1 MSTRQ
6 QAQPAK
12 ASKPKA
18 SRTPGAL
25 WRWLLVWISLL
36 GLAACA
42 TQPPPAGP
50 AQELSPTHLFRP
62 TARPVIASPIV
73 ADLDGDGQ
81 LEIAVGSW
89 DGYFYVTDTWLRDRP
104 GWPRYSPAGFF
115 STPAAADLD
124 GDGRAEIV
132 VGSEVGK
139 VFVWRADGRD
149 LPPWPLDLRH
159 RIWAGPLLLDGP
171 AIAILGPYQMFMLDI
186 RGRPM
191 RGWPQPALGW
201 GDATAASDGEIL
213 AVATLAEG
221 VPPAR
226 LGLKDAGAVHAW
238 RLDGR
243 PLPGFP
249 VRLTADADSSPAL
262 ADLDGDGRAEII
274 VGDDAGLLHVL
285 DQQGREL
292 PGFPAQTGSL
302 IEASP
307 AIADLDGDG
316 WLDIVAGSW
325 DGRMYAWDRRGALLP
340 GWPQAAGDQFIS
352 SAALVDLTGD
362 GLPDVVA
369 GSKDGYLYGWD
380 GFGRTLPG
388 FPIHLAA
395 HVFSSPWV
403 GDLDGDG
410 RADVVVGANN
420 GIHLLRDVGPLGP
433 AVWPRFHRDA
443 RNTGYAES
451 AP

>member
-1 MSTRQ
+1 MSWFARKTR
-6 QAQPAK
+6 
-12 ASKPKA
+12 
-18 SRTPGAL
+18 AL
-25 WRWLLVWISLL
+25 LGRWLLACASLL
-36 GLAACA
+36 ALAACA
-42 TQPPPAGP
+42 AQPPPAGP
-50 AQELSPTHLFRP
+50 AQELSPAHLFRP

-81 LEIAVGSW
+81 MEIAVGAW
-89 DGYFYVTDTWLRDRP
+89 DGYFYVTDARLRDRP

-124 GDGRAEIV
+124 GDGRIEIV
-132 VGSEVGK
+132 AGSEAGK
-139 VFVWRADGRD
+139 LFVWRADGRD

-159 RIWAGPLLLDGP
+159 RLWAGPTILDGP
-171 AIAILGPYQMFMLDI
+171 TIAILGAYQMFILDLM
-186 RGRPM
+186 GRPA
-191 RGWPQPALGW
+191 RGWPQPTLGW
-201 GDATAASDGEIL
+201 GDSTAATDGRIL

-249 VRLTADADSSPAL
+249 VRLTADSDSSPAL
-262 ADLDGDGRAEII
+262 ADLDGDGAAEII
-274 VGDDAGLLHVL
+274 VGDDAGLLHVF

-292 PGFPAQTGSL
+292 AGFPTRTGSL

-307 AIADLDGDG
+307 AIGDLDGDG
-316 WLDIVAGSW
+316 AADIVVGSW

-362 GLPDVVA
+362 GQPDVIA
-369 GSKDGYLYGWD
+369 GSKDGFLYGWD
-380 GFGRTLPG
+380 GFGQALPG
-388 FPIHLAA
+388 FPIALGA
-395 HVFSSPWV
+395 HVFSSPWA
-403 GDLDGDG
+403 GDLDTDG

-433 AVWPRFHRDA
+433 AIWPRFHRDT
-443 RNTGYAES
+443 RNHGAAGP

>member
-1 MSTRQ
+1 MSCR
-6 QAQPAK
+6 A
-12 ASKPKA
+12 
-18 SRTPGAL
+18 AL
-25 WRWLLVWISLL
+25 WLLALSLF

-42 TQPPPAGP
+42 AQPPPAGP
-50 AQELSPTHLFRP
+50 ARALGAGRLFRP
-62 TARPVIASPIV
+62 TAGPVISSPLV
-73 ADLDGDGQ
+73 ADLDRDGQ
-81 LEIAVGSW
+81 PEIAVGSW
-89 DGYFYVTDTWLRDRP
+89 DGYFYVTDAALRDRP

-124 GDGRAEIV
+124 GDGRAELA
-132 VGSEVGK
+132 VGSEAGQ

-149 LPPWPLDLRH
+149 LPPWPIDLRH
-159 RIWAGPLLLDGP
+159 RIWSGPTILDGP
-171 AIAILGPYQMFMLDI
+171 AIAILGPYQMFVLDLQ
-186 RGRPM
+186 GRPAK
-191 RGWPQPALGW
+191 GWPQPALGW
-201 GDATAASDGEIL
+201 GDATAATDGRIL
-213 AVATLAEG
+213 AVATLTEG
-221 VPPAR
+221 VPPAW
-226 LGLKDAGAVHAW
+226 LGLKNAGAVHAW
-238 RLDGR
+238 RTDGR

-262 ADLDGDGRAEII
+262 ADLDGDGLVEII

-292 PGFPAQTGSL
+292 PGFPTRTDSL

-316 WLDIVAGSW
+316 RLDIVIGSW
-325 DGRMYAWDRRGALLP
+325 DGRMYAWDHRGALLA

-362 GLPDVVA
+362 GRPDVIA
-369 GSKDGYLYGWD
+369 GSKDGLLYGWD
-380 GFGRTLPG
+380 SLGRPLPG
-388 FPIHLAA
+388 FPIQLGA
-395 HVFSSPWV
+395 HVFASPWV

-420 GIHLLRDVGPLGP
+420 GIHLLRNVGPLGP
-433 AVWPRFHRDA
+433 APWPRFHRDE
-443 RNTGYAES
+443 RNAGYAGS